1 MTKNEKQYK
10 LLTEEDM
17 KVIQSDPA
25 GLADYVVRNK
35 IKDTRKTAF
44 IVLILAAAMAFAA
57 GIMCGMTWTKTSIP
71 NNVVKVEIG
80 ETAKPE
86 AAAPEVESEGK

>member
-35 IKDTRKTAF
+35 IKDTRKTA
-44 IVLILAAAMAFAA
+44 LILAAAMAFAA